1 VGLSAL
7 KIFLRYIIIIV
18 IIVIVVVV
26 SLGLH
31 PDSWQVGVVVETYT
45 L

>member
-1 VGLSAL
+1 LLLV
-7 KIFLRYIIIIV
+7 IVVVIV